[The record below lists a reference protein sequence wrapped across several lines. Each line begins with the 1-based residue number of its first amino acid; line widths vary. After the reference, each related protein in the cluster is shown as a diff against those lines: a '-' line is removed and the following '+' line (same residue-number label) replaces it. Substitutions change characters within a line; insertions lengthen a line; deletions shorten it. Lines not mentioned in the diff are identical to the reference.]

1 MENKGR
7 RFHKVGEFWTHF
19 PDDLEDM
26 IMALSEYG
34 YSVCETLD
42 GDMIIMKPD
51 EYDEFPKEFEDNE
64 DDDNWDGDGYKP
76 TSYDQ

>member
-7 RFHKVGEFWTHF
+7 RFHKVGEFWTYF

-34 YSVCETLD
+34 YSICKTLD
-42 GDMIIMKPD
+42 GDMIVMKPD
-51 EYDEFPKEFEDNE
+51 EYDEDFGDDE
-64 DDDNWDGDGYKP
+64 DDDNWDDDGYKP
-76 TSYDQ
+76 TNYDQ